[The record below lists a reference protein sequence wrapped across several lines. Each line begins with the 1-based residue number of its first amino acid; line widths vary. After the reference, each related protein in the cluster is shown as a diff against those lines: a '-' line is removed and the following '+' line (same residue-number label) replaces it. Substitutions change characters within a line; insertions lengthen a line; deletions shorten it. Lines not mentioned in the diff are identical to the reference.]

1 MERIKE
7 ALLRKEL
14 RPGDFLPSEAELTK
28 SLGVSKSSVREA
40 VKMLQA
46 MGVVEVHRGQGT
58 IICKNPGNDYIN
70 PLIFQLILESGYPE
84 DLVELR
90 RMFEP
95 AYSVMAM
102 ERATPEDIERIRAV
116 LDRFEE
122 AIRKGTQ
129 VAEDD
134 IAFHMAILQT
144 TRNPLVIRIGET
156 IFQLFKPSISL
167 SMRTIP
173 EIALRDHRRI
183 FKAFL
188 KKDETELRHAI
199 LKSYEGWKKSLYRK

>member
-1 MERIKE
+1 
-7 ALLRKEL
+7 
-14 RPGDFLPSEAELTK
+14 
-28 SLGVSKSSVREA
+28 
-40 VKMLQA
+40 
-46 MGVVEVHRGQGT
+46 
-58 IICKNPGNDYIN
+58 
-70 PLIFQLILESGYPE
+70 
-84 DLVELR
+84 
-90 RMFEP
+90 MFEP